1 MAYNHHG
8 IVASDNVTWTRVI
21 AGAIAM
27 AMHYVI
33 MSAQFK
39 VTNAMMR
46 VPVSLNARMDVTA
59 VLTQSVYV
67 PILTRILTM

>member
-1 MAYNHHG
+1 MTYNHHG
-8 IVASDNVTWTRVI
+8 TVVSDNVTWTRVI

-39 VTNAMMR
+39 VTNAMTR

-59 VLTQSVYV
+59 VRTQSVYV
-67 PILTRILTM
+67 SIQTKILTM